1 MVGAVSGASTFA
13 PSGPS
18 PSSGRPDASTHA
30 AEHFPAHR
38 QALGA
43 RHRIVDRRAFQR
55 INARARQE
63 AGHFGGRHQEQLVG
77 GEADHFGFG
86 HRNRTAGGQLDH
98 AFGTDA
104 EPQADRFQHEAG
116 GARQAPARA
125 HRTGDRGARP
135 QRVELGAPA
144 VEMRIGRRDRQAG
157 RWSARRVLRS
167 SARHLPVHR
176 ERPERRPRD
185 LLFEFAQAVLRDA
198 AGGGRVCVRV
208 RWHRRVHVHHGCVLP
223 SASATRSQR
232 VTLVASISPVAD
244 CARQPPRSIAGSV
257 RTLHPAACSS
267 SCKYAS
273 TTGRSAGFTS
283 DAAHRTAPARRR
295 SLHGRR
301 RAARSDRARCA
312 AARPAARCRA
322 RAPSAIRRPPRRR
335 LAARS

>member
-1 MVGAVSGASTFA
+1 MVGAVSGASTLA

-30 AEHFPAHR
+30 SEHFPAHR

-55 INARARQE
+55 IDACARQE
-63 AGHFGGRHQEQLVG
+63 PGHFGGRHQEQLVG
-77 GEADHFGFG
+77 READHFGFG

-104 EPQADRFQHEAG
+104 EPQADRLEHEAG
-116 GARQAPARA
+116 GARQAPARS

-135 QRVELGAPA
+135 KRVELGAPA
-144 VEMRIGRRDRQAG
+144 VEMRIRGEIGKLDDGLRRAFLEVRRDIFQ
-157 RWSARRVLRS
+157 LT
-167 SARHLPVHR
+167 
-176 ERPERRPRD
+176 EKRPERRPRD

-198 AGGGRVCVRV
+198 AGGGRVCVCVSRN
-208 RWHRRVHVHHGCVLP
+208 RRVHVHHGCVLP

-257 RTLHPAACSS
+257 RTLQPAACNS
-267 SCKYAS
+267 SCK
-273 TTGRSAGFTS
+273 
-283 DAAHRTAPARRR
+283 
-295 SLHGRR
+295 
-301 RAARSDRARCA
+301 
-312 AARPAARCRA
+312 
-322 RAPSAIRRPPRRR
+322 
-335 LAARS
+335 